1 MVESS
6 KATVLYR
13 RGHEEVNSAVAERH
27 KPKTVEPYLNAY
39 GTFGPILGAANDAI
53 ASSDLSWKRW
63 EQGADR
69 LRAVFSYAIPQEKS
83 HFQVGYCCLP
93 EGDGATSL
101 QIVQGYHGEIMIDP
115 ATGAVLRL
123 TIEADLNQGLPLVRS
138 DILVDYGPV
147 ELGGKTYICPVRSLA
162 VWRSR
167 TVNIFS
173 LIDWNEWFRT
183 YGPFST
189 MLNDMAFD
197 NYHLFRAETRV
208 LTDVPPSE
216 KQ

>member
-1 MVESS
+1 
-6 KATVLYR
+6 L
-13 RGHEEVNSAVAERH
+13 
-27 KPKTVEPYLNAY
+27 
-39 GTFGPILGAANDAI
+39 
-53 ASSDLSWKRW
+53 KRW
-63 EQGADR
+63 EAGRDR
-69 LRAVFSYAIPQEKS
+69 LRAVFSYVIPQEKS

-93 EGDGATSL
+93 EGDGTTSL
-101 QIVQGYHGEIMIDP
+101 QIVQGYHAEIMIDP

-123 TIEADLNQGLPLVRS
+123 TIQADLDQGLPLVRS

-147 ELGGKTYICPVRSLA
+147 ELGGKTYICPMRSLA

-167 TVNIFS
+167 TVSIFA
-173 LIDWNEWFRT
+173 LTGWDEWFRT

-208 LTDVPPSE
+208 LTDVPRSE